1 MIRTTTSSAP
11 PFTRWSSDGMQKVIG
26 AQVIG
31 AQTQNTQSNE
41 ELLVDSH
48 SCQKLGTQRRS
59 NGSPVSESSTKL
71 SPIIVNSPIWSP
83 EARVVVP
90 MDDLVKAAEREVEME
105 AA

>member
-31 AQTQNTQSNE
+31 AQTQNTQSSE

-48 SCQKLGTQRRS
+48 SC
-59 NGSPVSESSTKL
+59 
-71 SPIIVNSPIWSP
+71 P
-83 EARVVVP
+83 EAGNATAVERIAGKRILHQIVTHHRQQPDLVSGSKGCRS